1 MKARCFAGLLVLFCR
16 ASSLALTSSPV
27 RPPLMRA
34 SVAPLRAS
42 PSIKASAAALKPLT
56 VLRGG
61 GLAAPEGFAALAATP
76 ASTFNAVFIALC
88 AVAVASRLGSLV
100 KMATSKGSGEAP
112 TSQGLA
118 ARALQMRFLPVF
130 WLLRMADWLQGPYFY
145 EVYASKVFNGAPAS
159 LSLVS
164 KLFLTGFGATALFG
178 PAVGRLT
185 DQSGR
190 KLGTLAFAAFYTV
203 GALTTRSPLLWVL
216 LLGRLAGGI
225 GTSLLFSAPEAWLVG
240 EAQRT
245 DASAALG
252 DTFGLA
258 YAGDALVAITAGQL
272 ATLAAGARGPSG
284 PFELSVGFLAA
295 GALLA
300 GLTWQENKAE
310 GGDGKKGGVT
320 IREAARVAMSDS
332 KILLTGAVQALF
344 EGAMYIFVLQWPP
357 SVSAAVGRAFGSG
370 AATPYGTVFSCF
382 MVCCLLG
389 SATFGAIAKA
399 GVRTELSTLGM
410 LGLATVAMGA
420 ASAGT
425 ATGVAALAPLA
436 AAYFAFELCVGMYF
450 PSIGTLRSRHVPD
463 SHRSVIMNLFGIP
476 LNVLVISVFLS
487 IKRLGVS
494 GALRVAT
501 GALGLA
507 TACAG
512 ALALKTREAG
522 AAAAATADEAQ
533 EAEAAPAE
541 A

>member
-1 MKARCFAGLLVLFCR
+1 MKAACLLVLFCR

-27 RPPLMRA
+27 RPPLVRA

-112 TSQGLA
+112 TAQGLA

-216 LLGRLAGGI
+216 LLGRLAGAPLR
-225 GTSLLFSAPEAWLVG
+225 THAAAPLPSLSARSHARTLPAPRSAP
-240 EAQRT
+240 Q
-245 DASAALG
+245 
-252 DTFGLA
+252 
-258 YAGDALVAITAGQL
+258 
-272 ATLAAGARGPSG
+272 
-284 PFELSVGFLAA
+284 
-295 GALLA
+295 
-300 GLTWQENKAE
+300 
-310 GGDGKKGGVT
+310 
-320 IREAARVAMSDS
+320 
-332 KILLTGAVQALF
+332 
-344 EGAMYIFVLQWPP
+344 
-357 SVSAAVGRAFGSG
+357 
-370 AATPYGTVFSCF
+370 
-382 MVCCLLG
+382 
-389 SATFGAIAKA
+389 
-399 GVRTELSTLGM
+399 
-410 LGLATVAMGA
+410 A
-420 ASAGT
+420 ASARRSSSRRPSRGSWARRSAPT
-425 ATGVAALAPLA
+425 PPPRSAT
-436 AAYFAFELCVGMYF
+436 
-450 PSIGTLRSRHVPD
+450 PS
-463 SHRSVIMNLFGIP
+463 
-476 LNVLVISVFLS
+476 
-487 IKRLGVS
+487 
-494 GALRVAT
+494 A
-501 GALGLA
+501 
-507 TACAG
+507 
-512 ALALKTREAG
+512 
-522 AAAAATADEAQ
+522 
-533 EAEAAPAE
+533 
-541 A
+541 

>member
-216 LLGRLAGGI
+216 LLGRLAGAPLRTHTAAPEPLCTLARTHAPRPAHCAAGGI

-258 YAGDALVAITAGQL
+258 CAARPPPAAPYRLRLRLHRHRLGAQLLLHRHHDLHRPRRLHRRQVRGRRAGGDHRGPARHARRGRARPVGPVRAVGGLSCGGR
-272 ATLAAGARGPSG
+272 AAGGPH
-284 PFELSVGFLAA
+284 VA
-295 GALLA
+295 GATSPDLA
-300 GLTWQENKAE
+300 RSPACARATSRASPVAGEQGGGRRRQEGRRHHPR
-310 GGDGKKGGVT
+310 GG
-320 IREAARVAMSDS
+320 AR
-332 KILLTGAVQALF
+332 
-344 EGAMYIFVLQWPP
+344 
-357 SVSAAVGRAFGSG
+357 
-370 AATPYGTVFSCF
+370 
-382 MVCCLLG
+382 
-389 SATFGAIAKA
+389 
-399 GVRTELSTLGM
+399 
-410 LGLATVAMGA
+410 
-420 ASAGT
+420 
-425 ATGVAALAPLA
+425 
-436 AAYFAFELCVGMYF
+436 
-450 PSIGTLRSRHVPD
+450 RHV
-463 SHRSVIMNLFGIP
+463 
-476 LNVLVISVFLS
+476 
-487 IKRLGVS
+487 RL
-494 GALRVAT
+494 
-501 GALGLA
+501 
-507 TACAG
+507 
-512 ALALKTREAG
+512 
-522 AAAAATADEAQ
+522 
-533 EAEAAPAE
+533 
-541 A
+541 